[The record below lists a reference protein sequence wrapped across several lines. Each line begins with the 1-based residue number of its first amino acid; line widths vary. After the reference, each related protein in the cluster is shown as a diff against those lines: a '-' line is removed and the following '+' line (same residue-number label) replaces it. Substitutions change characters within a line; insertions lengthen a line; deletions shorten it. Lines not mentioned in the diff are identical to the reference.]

1 MKKLILLISLLIVF
15 VGVQAQDFGIS
26 PKGTYVSYTG
36 LAADTVSGT
45 TTISKTVKINRTY
58 LYYYDFMVDIDTVS
72 GGGDNPVSCVLSGSN
87 DNVNFTTITDVTYGA
102 SADTV
107 FSYTNIGTR
116 FTETIGAV
124 TVAAYIITASDSII
138 YSDTLNVAAQTITS
152 AGNTTAEG
160 GLMWRFLKL
169 TLTGDGASAA
179 IELQA
184 IRVKIVKIP

>member
-1 MKKLILLISLLIVF
+1 MKKLIFLLIGLFAFIA
-15 VGVQAQDFGIS
+15 VQAQDFALS
-26 PKGTYVSYTG
+26 PKATYTTYTG

-45 TTISKTVKINRTY
+45 TTISKTVKINKTY
-58 LYYYDFMVDIDTVS
+58 LYYYDLMVDIDTVS
-72 GGGDNPVSCVLSGSN
+72 GGGDNPVSCILSGSN

-116 FTETIGAV
+116 FTETVGAV
-124 TVAAYIITASDSII
+124 TIAGYIITASDSII

-152 AGNTTAEG
+152 AGNVTVEG
-160 GLMWRFLKL
+160 GVMWRYLKL
-169 TLTGDGASAA
+169 ALTGDGASAA
-179 IELQA
+179 VKLEA

>member
-1 MKKLILLISLLIVF
+1 MKKIILIIIGLFAFAVL
-15 VGVQAQDFGIS
+15 QAQDFALN
-26 PKGTYVSYTG
+26 PKATYVSYTG
-36 LAADTVSGT
+36 VASDTIGGT
-45 TTISKTVKINRTY
+45 SSISLTVKINRTY
-58 LYYYDFMVDIDTVS
+58 LYYYDFMVDMDTVS